1 MGRKSAMDFQTF
13 RMYSGERKDLNYML
27 SIIANDLE
35 VFYVVAEDDVE
46 MDSVFNRRRLENL
59 ENGLTIE
66 ELPKTPEDW
75 AIFASYNSGRSSVFL
90 MEGAIYSSS
99 YAEEL
104 EDYEQKYANKTFLE
118 YGSVKDQFY
127 KDKSRKERGIFYASI
142 DAKIFTYALVSD
154 DRAIVGIF
162 QNTEETGDVL
172 RIDGEW
178 GSPTWEQILEWDGFE
193 TITVKEEFVEV
204 YDGMLAEGEEVT
216 LETIQPYRVNETL

>member
-1 MGRKSAMDFQTF
+1 MDFQTF

-59 ENGLTIE
+59 ENGLTFE

-118 YGSVKDQFY
+118 YRSVKDQFY

-178 GSPTWEQILEWDGFE
+178 GSPTWEQILQWDGFE
-193 TITVKEEFVEV
+193 TITIKEEFVEV
-204 YDGMLAEGEEVT
+204 YDGMLAEGEKVA
-216 LETIQPYRVNETL
+216 LETIQPYKTEQDD

>member
-1 MGRKSAMDFQTF
+1 MGRKNIMEFQTF

-35 VFYVVAEDDVE
+35 VFYEVAEDDVE

-59 ENGLTIE
+59 ENGLTFE

-118 YGSVKDQFY
+118 YRSVKDQFY
-127 KDKSRKERGIFYASI
+127 KDESRKERGIFYA
-142 DAKIFTYALVSD
+142 
-154 DRAIVGIF
+154 
-162 QNTEETGDVL
+162 
-172 RIDGEW
+172 
-178 GSPTWEQILEWDGFE
+178 
-193 TITVKEEFVEV
+193 
-204 YDGMLAEGEEVT
+204 
-216 LETIQPYRVNETL
+216 

>member
-1 MGRKSAMDFQTF
+1 MGRENIMEFQTF

-46 MDSVFNRRRLENL
+46 MDSVFNRRRLDNL
-59 ENGLTIE
+59 ENGLTFE

-104 EDYEQKYANKTFLE
+104 EDYEQEYANKTFLE
-118 YGSVKDQFY
+118 YRSVKDQFY
-127 KDKSRKERGIFYASI
+127 KDESRKERGFFYANV
-142 DAKIFTYALVSD
+142 DVKKFTYALVSD
-154 DRAIVGIF
+154 DGEVVGIF
-162 QNTEETGDVL
+162 QDTQEIDDAL
-172 RIDGEW
+172 RVDGEW
-178 GSPTWEQILEWDGFE
+178 GAPTWEQIQEWDGFE
-193 TITVKEEFVEV
+193 TIAVKEEFVDI
-204 YDGMLAEGEEVT
+204 YDGMLAEGEKVT
-216 LETIQPYRVNETL
+216 LETIQPYKTEQDG

>member
-1 MGRKSAMDFQTF
+1 MDFQTF

-59 ENGLTIE
+59 ENGLTFE

-99 YAEEL
+99 YAQEL

-118 YGSVKDQFY
+118 YRSVKDQFY
-127 KDKSRKERGIFYASI
+127 KDESRKARGIFYASI

-154 DRAIVGIF
+154 HREIVGIF

-193 TITVKEEFVEV
+193 TITIKEEFVEV

-216 LETIQPYRVNETL
+216 LETIRPYRVNETF